1 MENKSLKLFLHAAF
15 SVPEHVDGGS
25 EAEKFTETSATIE
38 HRFDGSNCKPAV
50 IGLPENVEPVKPE
63 AGDYNYSGMHDHGT
77 LPFPREG
84 GEYAQLI
91 GFVCEAKKASDHF
104 LTKVIEKRSVSG

>member
-1 MENKSLKLFLHAAF
+1 MRRVLLCDAA
-15 SVPEHVDGGS
+15 SNIRN
-25 EAEKFTETSATIE
+25 ATTDVTLG
-38 HRFDGSNCKPAV
+38 HSPHFCV
-50 IGLPENVEPVKPE
+50 QPE